1 MGKSVR
7 RMSYRTFITYSG
19 EDENLAQWIYDSLG
33 RIVQIQPYKAEI
45 YPDYGEDFKKR
56 LQDELYESHF
66 MVVLLTNNGI
76 HSQWVNQEIVF
87 AYALKTRLRP
97 LYKGRPHIIPISQKQ
112 TELKGFITKDSI
124 DILFLEDFSDFENVI
139 ANIIFTI
146 RKYIPRG
153 LEKRVLRAL
162 VTCSNCVDEEGLPFE
177 YENFIPSHETIRKIM
192 ESDPQPLW
200 AYSCPSCH
208 TKNAIDARTF
218 LPIRLSPEN
227 SASF

>member
-1 MGKSVR
+1 MV
-7 RMSYRTFITYSG
+7 YRTFIGYSS
-19 EDENLAQWIYDSLG
+19 EDDDLAQYIHDSLG

-56 LQDELYESHF
+56 LQNELYESHF

-76 HSQWVNQEIVF
+76 RSQWVNQEIGF

-97 LYKGRPHIIPISQKQ
+97 LYIGQPHIIPISQKQ
-112 TELKGFITKDSI
+112 TELKGFITKDSV
-124 DILFLEDFSDFENVI
+124 DILFLEDFSFFEEVI

-153 LEKRVLRAL
+153 LEKGVVKTL
-162 VTCSNCVDEEGLPFE
+162 VACSNCVDEEGLPFE
-177 YENFIPSHETIRKIM
+177 YEGLLPSHETIRKIT
-192 ESDPQPLW
+192 ESEPQPLL
-200 AYSCPSCH
+200 AYSCPSCN

-218 LPIRLSPEN
+218 LPVRLSKEN
-227 SASF
+227 SASYPSTF